1 MVNPAGAQFDEVS
14 GVYKESPPLESP
26 PPDWSREEIPD
37 PELEV
42 IEEAEPETSTAMSVS
57 AEAMARAESPIFFA
71 RASFLDGCGAWG
83 VKPSG
88 FIA

>member
-1 MVNPAGAQFDEVS
+1 MFWGQS
-14 GVYKESPPLESP
+14 
-26 PPDWSREEIPD
+26 D

-71 RASFLDGCGAWG
+71 KASFLDGCGAWG